1 MKLRQLLEKCGTDV
15 GVSIYEG
22 CKVKGT
28 KCYRFVK
35 CGYYP
40 PNSLYARATLR
51 AMYDDWDVVS
61 FRPPVSNELIVKV
74 V

>member
-1 MKLRQLLEKCGTDV
+1 MKLRQLLEKVGTDV
-15 GVSIYEG
+15 GVTIYEG
-22 CKVKGT
+22 CKVNGT
-28 KCYRFVK
+28 MCYRFVK

-40 PNSLYARATLR
+40 PDNLHARATLR

-61 FRPPVSNELIVKV
+61 FSPSANHELIVKV

>member
-1 MKLRQLLEKCGTDV
+1 MKLRDLLNKCGTDV
-15 GVSIYEG
+15 GVVIYEG

-28 KCYRFVK
+28 RCYMFVK

-61 FRPPVSNELIVKV
+61 FFPNAKRELIVKV